1 VDNGQRYDT
10 CVVGAGIA
18 GLNALFVASR
28 YLRGGERIA
37 LIDRRDRAG
46 GMWLDTYD
54 HVRLH
59 QPHEF
64 FTAGNIGWTLG
75 EERGHLADKAEV
87 IGHLQHCLEV
97 IERRARVTELF
108 GHEFDH
114 AEEVDGTVEVT
125 CRADDGREITLEA
138 DRLIKAY
145 GQRIET
151 NEALELSSGRAR
163 SISPDDVDAWR
174 SAMRASHAPVWIVGG
189 GKTGMD
195 TAHALI
201 TEQPGREVNLI
212 AGPGTF
218 FMSRDRSFPS
228 GLRRWWA
235 GEPIS
240 SVLGEW
246 ARRFDG
252 TNEAEVAEWYRRE
265 HGTWLTPETGNF
277 LGAILSERENETI
290 AAGLNQVVMGYLV
303 DVVDRNGSSEVI
315 LESGATLPFEP
326 GSWVVNCTGTLY
338 RGEHPYE
345 PYSSGSGRVLSIQ
358 NRSTTFPFPGG
369 GAAAYLLTHLQF
381 LGKVTEVPLY
391 ALDAEELRRNAPN
404 YAFGSALI
412 SLQMYNLG
420 VVAES
425 LPSTTFA
432 RIALRNGLDLDGWY
446 PLPRRLLA
454 AGRFVRT
461 HARDREHHER
471 TLDTIAARFGV
482 SCGPLFDASRETQP
496 RPRDSQVH
504 DARLR

>member
-1 VDNGQRYDT
+1 MTNRERYDT

-28 YLRGGERIA
+28 YLRGDERIV

-64 FTAGNIGWTLG
+64 FTAGNIKWTLG
-75 EERGHLADKAEV
+75 KERGYLADKAEV

-97 IERRARVTELF
+97 IKQRARVTELF
-108 GHEFDH
+108 GYAFEH
-114 AEEVDGTVEVT
+114 AEEANGTVEIT
-125 CRADDGREITLEA
+125 CRSEDGHEITLEA

-151 NEALELSSGRAR
+151 NEALKLSSERAR
-163 SISPDDVDAWR
+163 SISPDHVEVWG
-174 SAMRASHAPVWIVGG
+174 SEMRVSDEPVWIVGG

-228 GLRRWWA
+228 GLRRWWS

-252 TNEAEVAEWYRRE
+252 NNEAEVADWFRRN

-290 AAGLNQVVMGYLV
+290 ATGLNEVVMDYLV

-315 LESGATLPFEP
+315 LESGATMPFEP
-326 GSWVVNCTGTLY
+326 GSWVVNCTGTLF
-338 RGEHPYE
+338 RGEYPYE
-345 PYSSGSGRVLSIQ
+345 PYTSSSGRVLSIQ

-369 GAAAYLLTHLQF
+369 GMAAYFLTHLQF
-381 LGKVTEVPLY
+381 LGKLTQVPLY
-391 ALDAEELRRNAPN
+391 ALDAEELRRNAPD
-404 YAFGSALI
+404 YALGSALL
-412 SLQMYNLG
+412 SLQMYNLS

-425 LPSTTFA
+425 LPSRAFA
-432 RIALRNGLDLDGWY
+432 KIALENGLDLDRWY
-446 PLPRRLLA
+446 PLPRRLMTA
-454 AGRFVRT
+454 SNFMRT
-461 HARDREHHER
+461 HGREREHHKR
-471 TLDTIAARFGV
+471 TLDTIAERFDV
-482 SCGPLFDASRETQP
+482 VCGPLVNA
-496 RPRDSQVH
+496 
-504 DARLR
+504 